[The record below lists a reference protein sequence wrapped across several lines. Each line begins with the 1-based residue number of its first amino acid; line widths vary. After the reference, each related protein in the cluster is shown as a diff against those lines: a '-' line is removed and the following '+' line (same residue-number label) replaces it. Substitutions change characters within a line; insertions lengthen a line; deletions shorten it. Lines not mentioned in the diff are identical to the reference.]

1 MSSKSSVAW
10 HTDGRTN
17 VRINPPGFLCPVHT
31 PDGSP
36 CGLLNH
42 LSHSCKI
49 ITETLDVERL
59 PHMLSDLGMTQVFAS
74 SIDGRKSICVQ
85 LDGRVIGWASP
96 AEAKNLAKA
105 LRNWKTEQN
114 PKVPLDLEVGYVP
127 VSKGGQYPG
136 LYLFSSRSRMMRP
149 VKYLANGK
157 EDHLGTFEQVYM
169 EVACTPEEIEKG
181 TSTHVEFS
189 PTNVLS
195 VIANLTPF
203 SDFNQSPR
211 NMYQVGA
218 QESRGLN
225 NMFNPNYDLQCQMG
239 KQSMGTPSTAISR
252 RTDNKMVSHHSGYF
266 GCAAR
271 DQQPRSAIV
280 PTAIR
285 SNTHCP
291 TWSAQH
297 VRI

>member
-1 MSSKSSVAW
+1 
-10 HTDGRTN
+10 
-17 VRINPPGFLCPVHT
+17 VHT

-49 ITETLDVERL
+49 ITETLNVDHL
-59 PHMLSDLGMTQVFAS
+59 PALLSDLGMTQVFAS
-74 SIDGRKSICVQ
+74 NIDGRRSVCVQ

-96 AEAKNLAKA
+96 TEAKHLANA
-105 LRNWKTEQN
+105 LRTWKTEGN
-114 PKVPLDLEVGYVP
+114 IKVPLDLEVGYVP

-149 VKYLANGK
+149 VKYLANDK

-211 NMYQVGA
+211 NMYQV
-218 QESRGLN
+218 RGYHKLCIKASKLTRE
-225 NMFNPNYDLQCQMG
+225 D
-239 KQSMGTPSTAISR
+239 PST
-252 RTDNKMVSHHSGYF
+252 TVSDG
-266 GCAAR
+266 
-271 DQQPRSAIV
+271 
-280 PTAIR
+280 
-285 SNTHCP
+285 
-291 TWSAQH
+291 
-297 VRI
+297 